1 MIYVILPRKCILD
14 DYMSNTLRLHG
25 ILWLLLQIKSST
37 IYLAQYLL
45 TGYTCA
51 TLSLHIELSST
62 NNWHYCKAT
71 RKMVT
76 VMIITGAENLLEN
89 KVMLNSM
96 QNM

>member
-62 NNWHYCKAT
+62 YNCKAT

-76 VMIITGAENLLEN
+76 VMIITGAEHLLEN